1 MDVFNLGKYV
11 QATNLRLIKHP
22 YFAPLLYMVLSV
34 LVFFFVIV
42 TINTYALRLKVETAV
57 VNAEIET
64 MVAPMNGYITD
75 VFVASGALVKKGTP
89 LIKIENINLERELQF
104 ARVQADDA
112 KLNIEYYQQLLTS
125 EQQRLKIYRKIGHN
139 RVISAQSKVNISKQA
154 VETALHEVERFTVLH
169 KKNYV
174 SKSIWEQKLA
184 NFTSAQ
190 EQLRNAKAEQRLEAH
205 SLKAVDKGMYFT
217 GTKTEGVGRDLLAEL
232 EIAKKRASLNE
243 DRVKIYEGLIS
254 KLTLKAPFDG
264 KITQLLKSVGN
275 TTDTIKPILLIEK
288 ASVNKNITAYLSQKE
303 VLSVGLLQKVKL
315 YIPASGQTYRGKI
328 IEINR
333 TDGFVDEINA
343 QYRWRDFQVDRSAKV
358 TIAILDDEQK
368 AFNQKAFSGLPVIV
382 YFSKK
387 FAPL

>member
-1 MDVFNLGKYV
+1 M
-11 QATNLRLIKHP
+11 
-22 YFAPLLYMVLSV
+22 
-34 LVFFFVIV
+34 
-42 TINTYALRLKVETAV
+42 
-57 VNAEIET
+57 
-64 MVAPMNGYITD
+64 
-75 VFVASGALVKKGTP
+75 
-89 LIKIENINLERELQF
+89 
-104 ARVQADDA
+104 
-112 KLNIEYYQQLLTS
+112 
-125 EQQRLKIYRKIGHN
+125 
-139 RVISAQSKVNISKQA
+139 
-154 VETALHEVERFTVLH
+154 
-169 KKNYV
+169 
-174 SKSIWEQKLA
+174 
-184 NFTSAQ
+184 
-190 EQLRNAKAEQRLEAH
+190 
-205 SLKAVDKGMYFT
+205 
-217 GTKTEGVGRDLLAEL
+217 
-232 EIAKKRASLNE
+232 
-243 DRVKIYEGLIS
+243 
-254 KLTLKAPFDG
+254 
-264 KITQLLKSVGN
+264 GN